1 MWNLLLNEDET
12 MIAEAVRDYLAA
24 EMPLERLRPKAKTI
38 DSTVVRE
45 GMARLG
51 WFSVGLPEAAGG
63 SGLGLVEE
71 TLIQR
76 EFGRYLVSPSTLA
89 IVLAGHIC
97 VLAGDEALARS
108 VTSGKRDVSLG
119 LVIPRAARV
128 ACSYAFDWN
137 DNSLMVAWT
146 NDGMGLFGAS
156 AFKNVEE
163 DSCIDDS
170 LTMHAG
176 ELSLRKATH
185 WIPSSAAPLVMRA
198 RVMLA
203 AALTGLA
210 EHACTLTVEYA
221 RIREQFGKPIGT
233 FQAVKHRCAD
243 MGVRA
248 RLAWYQTSLASLKAQ
263 AQAKD
268 SEFQVASALL
278 VAADAA
284 HENGRAGIQMHGG
297 IGFQAECDVHWF
309 MKRAHVY
316 DQLAGGRQRLSENVL
331 ARFASD

>member
-1 MWNLLLNEDET
+1 MWNILLNEDEKL
-12 MIAEAVRDYLAA
+12 IAESVRDYLAS
-24 EMPLERLRPKAKTI
+24 EMPLERLRPKAKAV
-38 DSTVVRE
+38 DSAAVRE
-45 GMARLG
+45 AMARLG
-51 WFSVGLPEAAGG
+51 WFAVGLPETVGG

-76 EFGRYLVSPSTLA
+76 EFGRYLVSPSALA

-97 VLAGDEALARS
+97 ALAGDEALARS
-108 VTSGKRDVSLG
+108 VTSGQRDVSLG
-119 LVIPRAARV
+119 LLLQRTADA
-128 ACSYAFDWN
+128 ACSYAFDWK
-137 DNSLMVAWT
+137 DSGLIVAWT
-146 NDGMGLFGAS
+146 NDGMGLFSGD
-156 AFKNVEE
+156 AFKNVQA

-170 LTMHAG
+170 LAMHAG
-176 ELSLRKATH
+176 ELALDKAIH
-185 WIPSSAAPLVMRA
+185 WIPSNAAPLVMRA
-198 RVMLA
+198 QVMLA

-210 EHACTLTVEYA
+210 EHASTLTVEYA

-248 RLAWYQTSLASLKAQ
+248 RLAWYQTSLACLKAQ
-263 AQAKD
+263 TRAEDAA
-268 SEFQVASALL
+268 FQVASALL

-284 HENGRAGIQMHGG
+284 HENGRAAIQVHGG

-316 DQLAGGRQRLSENVL
+316 DQLAGGRQALCRNILTD
-331 ARFASD
+331 FTMG